1 MSDLQAK
8 VEKLLKRKDIG
19 KRLKFD
25 DGKTINEALK
35 SEAQRLQQILI
46 KHINAYYASYDPVQY
61 NRTYQMRDSVKV
73 ETSVKDMSIAVYFN
87 QKAYHPSLL
96 GGNPGFTPV
105 LIDSGWVWKNQSV
118 PIYRFTAYEGYG
130 FIQQAVDEFNR
141 TTKYKFQVN
150 VESKYKESYYAQ
162 M

>member
-61 NRTYQMRDSVKV
+61 NRTYQMRESVKV

-87 QKAYHPSLL
+87 QKAYHPSLF
-96 GGNPGFTPV
+96 GGTLVSLRYSSTAVGHGRIKAFPFIV
-105 LIDSGWVWKNQSV
+105 LPSMTVMGLSNRQLMSL
-118 PIYRFTAYEGYG
+118 TAQPSIN
-130 FIQQAVDEFNR
+130 F
-141 TTKYKFQVN
+141 KLK
-150 VESKYKESYYAQ
+150 
-162 M
+162 

>member
-61 NRTYQMRDSVKV
+61 SRTYQMRDSVKV

-141 TTKYKFQVN
+141 TTKYKFQVK

>member
-61 NRTYQMRDSVKV
+61 NRTYQMRESVKV
-73 ETSVKDMSIAVYFN
+73 ETSVKDMSMQCTLTKRLTTLPYLVEPLVSLRYSSTAVGHGRI
-87 QKAYHPSLL
+87 KAFPFIVLPSMTVMGLSNRQL
-96 GGNPGFTPV
+96 MS
-105 LIDSGWVWKNQSV
+105 L
-118 PIYRFTAYEGYG
+118 TAQPSIN
-130 FIQQAVDEFNR
+130 F
-141 TTKYKFQVN
+141 KLK
-150 VESKYKESYYAQ
+150 
-162 M
+162 

>member
-35 SEAQRLQQILI
+35 SESQRLQQILI

-61 NRTYQMRDSVKV
+61 HRTYQMRDSVKV

-87 QKAYHPSLL
+87 QKAYHP
-96 GGNPGFTPV
+96 P
-105 LIDSGWVWKNQSV
+105 
-118 PIYRFTAYEGYG
+118 PIW
-130 FIQQAVDEFNR
+130 
-141 TTKYKFQVN
+141 
-150 VESKYKESYYAQ
+150 
-162 M
+162 